1 MKKVNFNALDLDPE
15 TIGNLTEEQ
24 AEEIQGGKTATGN
37 ASCVV
42 ASCKV
47 VDDKNQTDEASL

>member
-24 AEEIQGGKTATGN
+24 ADEVQGGGSCGAWSCITN
-37 ASCVV
+37 AAKAAGEIESP
-42 ASCKV
+42 A
-47 VDDKNQTDEASL
+47 E

>member
-24 AEEIQGGKTATGN
+24 AEEIQGGYTD
-37 ASCVV
+37 SCNKGSCNTKAAAV
-42 ASCKV
+42 A
-47 VDDKNQTDEASL
+47 E

>member
-24 AEEIQGGKTATGN
+24 ADEVQGGGTSCHDHSCYN
-37 ASCVV
+37 A
-42 ASCKV
+42 AKAGEIELP
-47 VDDKNQTDEASL
+47 TE

>member
-24 AEEIQGGKTATGN
+24 AEEIQGGDSCGWNSCNAKTKA
-37 ASCVV
+37 AEV
-42 ASCKV
+42 A
-47 VDDKNQTDEASL
+47 E